1 MRERNSARER
11 AEAAQT
17 EPRGFPALVPSPLG
31 QCSVCGR
38 WVGRALLCVMPVG
51 EPAVCGLCM
60 GVAELQRSIV
70 LATLTPIQE
79 EAVMATLRFAHRLIR
94 QPDGF
99 GHFSV
104 N

>member
-17 EPRGFPALVPSPLG
+17 EPRGLPGLVPTPLG
-31 QCSVCGR
+31 QCSVCER

-51 EPAVCGLCM
+51 EPAMCGLCT
-60 GVAELQRSIV
+60 GVAELQRSICT
-70 LATLTPIQE
+70 ATLTPVQE
-79 EAVMATLRFAHRLIR
+79 EAVMATLRAAHRLILH
-94 QPDGF
+94 PDGF
-99 GHFSV
+99 ADYSV